1 MAFPTFTET
10 ARRLIAHRPPQDQ
23 DVAER
28 LDDIRAAFD
37 ALVDHIEDH
46 VPEGPDAQ
54 IAARRIHD
62 ACQAVISAVVH
73 GQEEP

>member
-10 ARRLIAHRPPQDQ
+10 ARRLCAHRPPQD
-23 DVAER
+23 AEVSEH
-28 LDDIRAAFD
+28 LDQVRHAFD
-37 ALVDHIEDH
+37 ALIDHVEDF

-62 ACQAVISAVVH
+62 ACQAVISAIVH
-73 GQEEP
+73 GQE